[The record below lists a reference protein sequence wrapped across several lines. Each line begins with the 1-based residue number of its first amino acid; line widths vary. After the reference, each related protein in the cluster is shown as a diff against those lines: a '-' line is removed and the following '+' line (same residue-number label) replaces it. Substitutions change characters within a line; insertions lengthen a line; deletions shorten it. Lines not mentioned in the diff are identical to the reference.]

1 MTSPLFS
8 TIITSA
14 GKADSSYITR
24 NPSIPKNLTL
34 VGGKPL
40 LARAF
45 ASYGFLGQER
55 TRVAISE
62 SESKTYSTS
71 AALKEFI
78 PAPCFVLVNDLL
90 QGALVS
96 ALVASDGLDLGSP
109 LVVAGGDSEIAG
121 GIEEIIREFIAGE
134 YAAGVIVFESS
145 DPRWSYIKTGSDGV
159 VIQVSE
165 KEVVGGLATTGT
177 FFFDSVGT
185 FRECAKWCM
194 VNNVQTNGNYFVSSA
209 LNFVISQGGKVGY
222 RQIPTTD
229 YANYRFASDIP
240 EEG

>member
-1 MTSPLFS
+1 LTSPLFS

-14 GKADSSYITR
+14 GKADSSYFTR

-34 VGGKPL
+34 VRGMPL

-62 SESKTYSTS
+62 RESKTYSTS

-78 PAPCFVLVNDLL
+78 PAPCFVLVSDLL

-96 ALVASDGLDLGSP
+96 ALVASDGLDIGSP

-134 YAAGVIVFESS
+134 YAAGVIVFEAS
-145 DPRWSYIKTGSDGV
+145 DPRWSYIKTGSDGS